1 MIDFAEKK
9 KKLKNEVKV
18 EAVKVE
24 ALKLE
29 EKKKIIKQDARLGL
43 GPMTEGPVDVQLR
56 WAKLRAREHHVRGLK
71 KSPRKI
77 ILKRIILRRAE
88 EAQRTTTLSQKRKR
102 SI

>member
-1 MIDFAEKK
+1 MVLSSFEAAVEIRPIMVRSLKLIEKK
-9 KKLKNEVKV
+9 N
-18 EAVKVE
+18 
-24 ALKLE
+24 
-29 EKKKIIKQDARLGL
+29 IIKQDARLGL

-56 WAKLRAREHHVRGLK
+56 WANLRARAHHVRGPK

-88 EAQRTTTLSQKRKR
+88 VALRTTTLSQKRKR